1 MATMKDI
8 IQSPLLLALVIGG
21 LLYISAFSLVY
32 LKKAYDHC
40 LELGITRKELSNVIK
55 SSLIFSVVPSLSIVV
70 GLFVLI
76 AVLGSVWAWWRLSV
90 IGSLSYET
98 MISSSIAQVLGY
110 ASSAEMLESATGRQ
124 FGVVM
129 ILMSVG
135 MLSGFLILLPL
146 GKKLCKSVDR
156 SAAESGGSTWK
167 NVLSGVFMLVMFS
180 VYMPFVVLAAYDSIP
195 SLGEVFN
202 VNTFSILLIYI
213 PVGFSEALSYTPI
226 LGCSAY
232 LAFITGNIMNLKLPV
247 AANAMNL
254 TKKQPNTPEGEA
266 IASVAVAVS
275 SLMTVAIL
283 TLAAVCAS
291 FISPVF
297 ELPAVKTASGYL
309 LPALFGSMALGLF
322 ASSSSGSKVVKGGIK
337 GVLPVL
343 IIMTVVS
350 LAARLAGYGSV
361 LGGLVGIFIIVMLP
375 IGILTSYVL
384 WKKGKIRVVDKEQK

>member
-129 ILMSVG
+129 ILM
-135 MLSGFLILLPL
+135 
-146 GKKLCKSVDR
+146 
-156 SAAESGGSTWK
+156 
-167 NVLSGVFMLVMFS
+167 
-180 VYMPFVVLAAYDSIP
+180 
-195 SLGEVFN
+195 
-202 VNTFSILLIYI
+202 
-213 PVGFSEALSYTPI
+213 
-226 LGCSAY
+226 
-232 LAFITGNIMNLKLPV
+232 
-247 AANAMNL
+247 
-254 TKKQPNTPEGEA
+254 
-266 IASVAVAVS
+266 
-275 SLMTVAIL
+275 TVAIL
-283 TLAAVCAS
+283 TLAAVCVS

-343 IIMTVVS
+343 IIMTVLS

-384 WKKGKIRVVDKEQK
+384 WKKGKIQVVDKEQKEK

>member
-180 VYMPFVVLAAYDSIP
+180 VYIPILLFTDNVQAAVMITGLVIAIGVGVLAKRP
-195 SLGEVFN
+195 G
-202 VNTFSILLIYI
+202 
-213 PVGFSEALSYTPI
+213 
-226 LGCSAY
+226 
-232 LAFITGNIMNLKLPV
+232 LAWLNN
-247 AANAMNL
+247 
-254 TKKQPNTPEGEA
+254 
-266 IASVAVAVS
+266 
-275 SLMTVAIL
+275 
-283 TLAAVCAS
+283 
-291 FISPVF
+291 
-297 ELPAVKTASGYL
+297 
-309 LPALFGSMALGLF
+309 
-322 ASSSSGSKVVKGGIK
+322 VVKGGIK

-350 LAARLAGYGSV
+350 IAARLAGYGSV

-384 WKKGKIRVVDKEQK
+384 WKKDKIQVVDKEQK

>member
-21 LLYISAFSLVY
+21 LVYIAAFSLVY
-32 LKKAYDHC
+32 LKKADHC

-55 SSLIFSVVPSLSIVV
+55 SSLVFSIVPSLSIVV

-135 MLSGFLILLPL
+135 MLSGFLILLPF

-156 SAAESGGSTWK
+156 SAADNGGSTWK

-180 VYMPFVVLAAYDSIP
+180 VYIPILLFTDNVQAAVMITGLVIAVGVGVLAKRPGLAW
-195 SLGEVFN
+195 LNNFVMA
-202 VNTFSILLIYI
+202 FS
-213 PVGFSEALSYTPI
+213 
-226 LGCSAY
+226 
-232 LAFITGNIMNLKLPV
+232 M
-247 AANAMNL
+247 
-254 TKKQPNTPEGEA
+254 
-266 IASVAVAVS
+266 
-275 SLMTVAIL
+275 
-283 TLAAVCAS
+283 
-291 FISPVF
+291 
-297 ELPAVKTASGYL
+297 
-309 LPALFGSMALGLF
+309 
-322 ASSSSGSKVVKGGIK
+322 
-337 GVLPVL
+337 
-343 IIMTVVS
+343 
-350 LAARLAGYGSV
+350 
-361 LGGLVGIFIIVMLP
+361 LGGLISSLAWVRIF
-375 IGILTSYVL
+375 G
-384 WKKGKIRVVDKEQK
+384 

>member
-146 GKKLCKSVDR
+146 GKSCARAWTALQPKRRQHL
-156 SAAESGGSTWK
+156 E

-180 VYMPFVVLAAYDSIP
+180 VYIPILLFTDNVQAAVMITGLVIAIGVGVLAKRPGLAW
-195 SLGEVFN
+195 LNNFVMA
-202 VNTFSILLIYI
+202 FS
-213 PVGFSEALSYTPI
+213 
-226 LGCSAY
+226 
-232 LAFITGNIMNLKLPV
+232 M
-247 AANAMNL
+247 
-254 TKKQPNTPEGEA
+254 
-266 IASVAVAVS
+266 
-275 SLMTVAIL
+275 
-283 TLAAVCAS
+283 
-291 FISPVF
+291 
-297 ELPAVKTASGYL
+297 
-309 LPALFGSMALGLF
+309 
-322 ASSSSGSKVVKGGIK
+322 
-337 GVLPVL
+337 
-343 IIMTVVS
+343 
-350 LAARLAGYGSV
+350 
-361 LGGLVGIFIIVMLP
+361 LGGLISSLAWVRIF
-375 IGILTSYVL
+375 G
-384 WKKGKIRVVDKEQK
+384 